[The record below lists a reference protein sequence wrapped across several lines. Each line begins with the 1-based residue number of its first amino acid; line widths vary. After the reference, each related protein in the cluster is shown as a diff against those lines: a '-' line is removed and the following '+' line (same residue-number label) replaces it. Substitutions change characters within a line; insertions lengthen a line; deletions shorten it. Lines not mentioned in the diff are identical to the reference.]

1 MTSYKSL
8 GEVSDIIGGY
18 AFKSGDFVSSGI
30 PIMKIAN
37 ISSENE
43 ICFGN
48 NSSYINE
55 NDFEKY
61 DKYALSKGD
70 IVVALSGA
78 TTGKYGVIKNDQR
91 ILLNQRVARI
101 RAHAELINPE
111 FLYFYMN
118 LLEDKIKNRALGA
131 AQPNISTNE
140 LAKFQIPLPPLD
152 VQSNIVEILKTTDI
166 MLKNRQSQIAA
177 LDELTQSVFLEM
189 FGDPETNPF
198 DWSLGIINDLTL
210 KSQYGTSKKAH
221 ENKGTYSI
229 LRMNN
234 ITYRGDWN
242 LNDLKYIDLDEKE
255 CQKYLVHKGEL
266 LFNRTNSKELVGK
279 TAVFRKEHPMA
290 FAGYLVKL
298 QVNDKGN
305 SEFISA
311 FLNSDYGKAV
321 LLSKAKSIVGMANIN
336 AEELKKISIY
346 LPPKKLQ
353 DEFACKIYKIIEYK
367 EQLKVGLLQLE
378 MLYSA
383 LLSKAFKG
391 KESFFKNSRNISTS

>member
-1 MTSYKSL
+1 MKKLAKL
-8 GEVSDIIGGY
+8 GELFEISSGGTPSRKNNAYYENGDIPWIKTGDLKTAYLYNANELITEIGLKESSAKIFPRGTVLIAMY
-18 AFKSGDFVSSGI
+18 GATIGNCSILGIDAATNQACAAFKPKD
-30 PIMKIAN
+30 N
-37 ISSENE
+37 I
-43 ICFGN
+43 
-48 NSSYINE
+48 
-55 NDFEKY
+55 
-61 DKYALSKGD
+61 L
-70 IVVALSGA
+70 
-78 TTGKYGVIKNDQR
+78 
-91 ILLNQRVARI
+91 
-101 RAHAELINPE
+101 PE
-111 FLYFYMN
+111 FLYYY
-118 LLEDKIKNRALGA
+118 LTSIKDRLISLGVGG
-131 AQPNISTNE
+131 AQPNISLN
-140 LAKFQIPLPPLD
+140 
-152 VQSNIVEILKTTDI
+152 ILKQI
-166 MLKNRQSQIAA
+166 EMPLLPFNKQQKIVAALNKSQELINKRQSQITA

-189 FGDPETNPF
+189 FGDPKSNPF
-198 DWSLGIINDLTL
+198 DWSLGTVNDLTL

-221 ENKGTYSI
+221 EKKGSYPM

-234 ITYRGDWN
+234 ITYRGDWKF
-242 LNDLKYIDLDEKE
+242 NDLKYIDLDEKE
-255 CQKYLVHKGEL
+255 RQKYLVHKGEV

-353 DEFACKIYKIIEYK
+353 DEFACKIYKIIEHK
-367 EQLKVGLLQLE
+367 EQLKDGLLQLE

-391 KESFFKNSRNISTS
+391 ELFREQS